1 MGRMPRTSVPYT
13 AYERELLREA
23 AEFLS
28 RERRLYEER
37 VREELLRREWY
48 FPRPRWEDTTGRVG
62 DR

>member
-1 MGRMPRTSVPYT
+1 MGRMPRNSVPYT

-23 AEFLS
+23 AELLS
-28 RERRLYEER
+28 RERRLDEER

-48 FPRPRWEDTTGRVG
+48 FPRSRGDTTGRGG